1 MLFAILLLQFIDSK
15 APPFGRLRVEGNKIV
30 GSKRAPGMVR
40 GVGLSWSNWW
50 PQFYNA
56 DTINH
61 LKNDF
66 HANIIRAA
74 IGVEKEGGYFDNK
87 DNAYKLLYAAVD
99 AALSAGIYAIVDW
112 QAFQIHESDAIE
124 FFTKVVNNYKG
135 KSNVIYEIFNEPESA
150 SWSQIKSYSIN
161 LIKTIRGIDSNAFIL
176 VPTPNWDQYVEQAAA
191 DPITE
196 YSNIAY
202 TIHIYAATHPLSYLD
217 NARAALNKI
226 ALFGTEIG
234 AMEAS
239 GDGAIDLNKYN
250 QWIDFYEQVQI
261 PYLCWGVQSKD
272 ETNSILKPSENWNDL
287 SEWGNLCK
295 KTITAHQ

>member
-1 MLFAILLLQFIDSK
+1 MLVLLLLHFINSK

-30 GSKRAPGMVR
+30 GNKRAPGVLR
-40 GVGLSWSNWW
+40 GVGLSWHNWW

-56 DTINH
+56 ATINH

-66 HANIIRAA
+66 HANVIRAA
-74 IGVEKEGGYFDNK
+74 IGVEKENGYFDNQQ
-87 DNAYKLLYAAVD
+87 NAYDLLYAAVD
-99 AALSAGIYAIVDW
+99 AALSAGIYVIVDW
-112 QAFQIHESDAIE
+112 QAFQIHESDAKQ
-124 FFTKVVNNYKG
+124 FFTTVVNKYKG

-150 SWSQIKSYSIN
+150 GWSEIKKYSIS
-161 LIKTIRGIDSNAFIL
+161 LIQTIRAIDSNAFIL

-217 NARAALNKI
+217 NARTALKTI

-239 GDGAIDLNKYN
+239 GDGAIDQSKYQ
-250 QWIDFYEQVQI
+250 QWIDFYEQNGI
-261 PYLCWGVQSKD
+261 SYLCWAVQYKE
-272 ETNSILKPSENWNDL
+272 ETDSILKPSEDWNDL
-287 SEWGNLCK
+287 TVWGKLCK
-295 KTITAHQ
+295 STITAHQ